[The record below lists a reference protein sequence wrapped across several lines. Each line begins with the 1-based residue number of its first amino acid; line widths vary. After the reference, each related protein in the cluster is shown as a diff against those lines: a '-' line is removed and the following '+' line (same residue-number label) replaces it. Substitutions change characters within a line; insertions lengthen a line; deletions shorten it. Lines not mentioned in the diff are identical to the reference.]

1 MAVRTQK
8 AKYET
13 GDDSVSH
20 TQAILCHAKN
30 VKEIYYQLS
39 AAPTAAPIIP
49 SGPIASI
56 EDVPIKAIDI
66 LSVIV
71 AQKLKKKV
79 DEIPLSKTI
88 KDLVG
93 GKSTLQ
99 NEILGDLQQEF
110 STAPEKAE
118 ELPLEELGSTLG
130 AGSSGSLGKY
140 SNGLIARLI
149 GGKMPGGFNISAIKS
164 YLAKTWGLGSLMV
177 EYYQSIFQTCG
188 SRGSALTGIK
198 TGCRSAG

>member
-1 MAVRTQK
+1 APTLTGMAVRTQK

-13 GDDSVSH
+13 GDDSISR
-20 TQAILCHAKN
+20 TRAILCHAKN
-30 VKEIYYQLS
+30 VKEIYYQYEDEPDVQPDVASPASSAPPILPAS
-39 AAPTAAPIIP
+39 AAPTAAPIVP

-140 SNGLIARLI
+140 SNGLA
-149 GGKMPGGFNISAIKS
+149 SH
-164 YLAKTWGLGSLMV
+164 
-177 EYYQSIFQTCG
+177 
-188 SRGSALTGIK
+188 
-198 TGCRSAG
+198 